1 MRVLVL
7 GYEKNPIIEY
17 LKSVDEV
24 FVTSSKLTLKQI
36 QSYDPDFIV
45 SYGYK
50 YILRPPIVKAYPN
63 RIINLH
69 ISKLPWN
76 RGYHPNF
83 WSFYENTPKGV
94 TIHLIDDGIDTGKVL
109 LQKDVDFRKTEDTLE
124 KTYKRLRKEIEDL
137 FIANWTAIR
146 SNQIEPF
153 KQSKFSGSHHY
164 RRDLKT
170 IWPLLSQGWDTPI
183 YEVEDLGEKN
193 S

>member
-1 MRVLVL
+1 MRVLAL
-7 GYEKNPIIEY
+7 GYEENPIIEY

-24 FVTSSKLTLKQI
+24 FVTSSRLTLEQI
-36 QSYDPDFIV
+36 QSYNPDFIV

-50 YILRPPIVKAYPN
+50 YILRSPIVKEYSN

-83 WSFYENTPKGV
+83 WSFYDNTPKGV
-94 TIHLIDDGIDTGKVL
+94 TIHLIDEGIDTGRIL
-109 LQKDVDFRKTEDTLE
+109 LHKDVDFREAEDTLG

-137 FIANWTAIR
+137 FIANWIALR
-146 SNQIEPF
+146 SNRIEPL

-164 RRDLKT
+164 QRDLET

-183 YEVEDLGEKN
+183 YEIEDLGEK
-193 S
+193 SS

>member
-7 GYEKNPIIEY
+7 GYEEGPIIEY

-24 FVTSSKLTLKQI
+24 YVISFRLTLEQI
-36 QSYDPDFIV
+36 QSYNPDFIV

-50 YILRPPIVKAYPN
+50 YILRPPVVKAYPN

-83 WSFYENTPKGV
+83 WSFYDNTPKGV
-94 TIHLIDDGIDTGKVL
+94 TIHFIDEGIDTGRIL
-109 LQKDVDFRKTEDTLE
+109 LQKDVNFSESEDTLG
-124 KTYKRLRKEIEDL
+124 KTYERLRKEIEDL
-137 FIANWTAIR
+137 FITNWIAIR
-146 SNQIEPF
+146 SYQIEPF

-164 RRDLKT
+164 RRDLKA

-183 YEVEDLGEKN
+183 YEVEDLGEKD

>member
-7 GYEKNPIIEY
+7 GYEENPIIEY

-24 FVTSSKLTLKQI
+24 FVTSSRLTLEQI
-36 QSYDPDFIV
+36 QSYNPDFIV

-50 YILRPPIVKAYPN
+50 YILRSPIVKEYSN

-83 WSFYENTPKGV
+83 WSFYDNTPKGV
-94 TIHLIDDGIDTGKVL
+94 TIHLIDEGIDTGRIL
-109 LQKDVDFRKTEDTLE
+109 LHKDVDFGESEDTLG

-137 FIANWTAIR
+137 FIANWIALR
-146 SNQIEPF
+146 SNRIEPL

-164 RRDLKT
+164 QRDLET

-183 YEVEDLGEKN
+183 YEIEDLGEK
-193 S
+193 SS